1 MDTNNEKK
9 CECCGGMH
17 EGKYGKMMC
26 GKWMMM
32 KHHGGK
38 GMGGVYCFAFL
49 GALVYYWGQA
59 TSFWMGVVGVG
70 KAIVWPA
77 MLIYKAFTLLGM

>member
-1 MDTNNEKK
+1 
-9 CECCGGMH
+9 MH
-17 EGKYGKMMC
+17 GSKWG

-38 GMGGVYCFAFL
+38 GMGGVYCVAFL
-49 GALVYYWGQA
+49 GAAVYYFQQA
-59 TSFWMGVVGVG
+59 TSFWMGVVGLG
-70 KAIVWPA
+70 KALVWPA